1 MFRPQH
7 HDGESNGRH
16 RTTIE
21 RQRFHAPLFLFS
33 QSNISRK
40 EERQLPRKGYLKIPR
55 SHGREDLLVGE
66 ILRSMSTTVR
76 LLPRLGMRIP
86 SPQRKRF
93 IRSSDR
99 INRAHLA
106 LENTRARSFG
116 FVADFP
122 RSKDVTRGSKDD
134 RQTGSSEIC
143 PERKLA
149 VAVFSQA
156 TNDLRKFR
164 YARRGSG
171 YSLYA
176 DARKWIASNDR
187 LWPYSFLNLCDAL
200 YLAADVIRAELL
212 GNTSGR
218 ASLKSRT
225 G

>member
-1 MFRPQH
+1 
-7 HDGESNGRH
+7 
-16 RTTIE
+16 
-21 RQRFHAPLFLFS
+21 
-33 QSNISRK
+33 
-40 EERQLPRKGYLKIPR
+40 
-55 SHGREDLLVGE
+55 VGE
-66 ILRSMSTTVR
+66 IFRGMSTTVR

-86 SPQRKRF
+86 SPQSKRF

-99 INRAHLA
+99 INGDGRQ
-106 LENTRARSFG
+106 S
-116 FVADFP
+116 
-122 RSKDVTRGSKDD
+122 GS
-134 RQTGSSEIC
+134 REVC

-156 TNDLRKFR
+156 ANDLRKFR

-200 YLAADVIRAELL
+200 HLAADVMRAELL
-212 GNTSGR
+212 GNTSSH

-225 G
+225 A